1 MSVCV
6 RLLEYRS
13 KPRPES
19 NGPSFIY
26 GNHSRARLRITEPM
40 LKELL
45 SYHQVMANYLDFVF
59 LFGQNS
65 GPNDMR
71 FSGFREQT
79 YLRPPVTPKGLEN
92 LGRSGRGY
100 EVSYNLKTVQL
111 KTEDDPASWSVR
123 QAGVYHAF
131 DVLYGTTTWAITRA
145 LSNEKHD
152 LKERIEE
159 LTGPA
164 GRLED
169 RTFYSPEDCF
179 RSSLSIHSVMIHW
192 ASESWRWYLQWLDE
206 MVEEEVKSRGPY
218 IWHFN

>member
-1 MSVCV
+1 
-6 RLLEYRS
+6 
-13 KPRPES
+13 
-19 NGPSFIY
+19 
-26 GNHSRARLRITEPM
+26 M

-59 LFGQNS
+59 LFGQSS
-65 GPNDMR
+65 GANDMR

-79 YLRPPVTPKGLEN
+79 YLRSPVTPKGLEN

-111 KTEDDPASWSVR
+111 KNEDDPASWSVR
-123 QAGVYHAF
+123 QAGLYHAF
-131 DVLYGTTTWAITRA
+131 DVSYGTTTWAITRA
-145 LSNEKHD
+145 LSNGKND

-169 RTFYSPEDCF
+169 RNFDKAEDCF
-179 RSSLSIHSVMIHW
+179 RSSLSIHSIMIHW

-206 MVEEEVKSRGPY
+206 MVEEEVKSRGSFCSLSQLTSWLDKARSLRYPR
-218 IWHFN
+218 